1 MVTVAIERKWEEYTG
16 FSKIWA
22 ISSRQRVRR
31 VQARSPIRKPDE
43 EARARRCRPAFGSGK
58 AELSMMVLVAMR
70 ERSISAGLANRRGG
84 RNHKITGRSATT
96 RGNTTAGTSIRDE
109 FDVEISICSQQ
120 IWRRCPNG
128 I

>member
-1 MVTVAIERKWEEYTG
+1 MVTVAIDRKWEKYTG

-31 VQARSPIRKPDE
+31 VQARSPTRCPDE
-43 EARARRCRPAFGSGK
+43 EARASLCKPAFASGK
-58 AELSMMVLVAMR
+58 TALSMMVLVAIR

-84 RNHKITGRSATT
+84 RNHKITGKSATT
-96 RGNTTAGTSIRDE
+96 RGSTTAGTSTRDE

-120 IWRRCPNG
+120 IWRRC
-128 I
+128 